1 MQHKN
6 QSELLDH
13 LVKSLNFQ
21 RIDLFHEKKHIFDSY
36 LFYYFV
42 SGFDLQ
48 KSGVN
53 SAKEERFRKEVRRV
67 ENYTELELN
76 PGKFQ
81 N

>member
-1 MQHKN
+1 MYFTK
-6 QSELLDH
+6 
-13 LVKSLNFQ
+13 
-21 RIDLFHEKKHIFDSY
+21 KKHIFDY
-36 LFYYFV
+36 DLFYYFV

-53 SAKEERFRKEVRRV
+53 SATGTISKSTQHFMKEGRRSARV
-67 ENYTELELN
+67 ENYTELELLN